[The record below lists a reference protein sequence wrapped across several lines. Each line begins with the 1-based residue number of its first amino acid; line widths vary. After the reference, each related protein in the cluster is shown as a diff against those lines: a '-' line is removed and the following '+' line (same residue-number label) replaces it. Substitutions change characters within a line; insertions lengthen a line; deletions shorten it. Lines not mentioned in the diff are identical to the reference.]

1 MTFISLILRHTLL
14 CITIDVLV
22 NHISQFRVRG
32 QIEPLMLA
40 FPLNR
45 AEERLE
51 VGGWRLEAQ
60 GEAWKAF

>member
-1 MTFISLILRHTLL
+1 MYFYGSI
-14 CITIDVLV
+14 

-51 VGGWRLEAQ
+51 VGGWRHKERPGRLSKSSFQASQ
-60 GEAWKAF
+60 DDM